1 MKKMFAVAV
10 LASVAVLAP
19 LGACG
24 GSKKSDTTPSHV
36 SPETGGAGGGAK
48 YGGRIPPSTSKTPSA
63 SANPCA
69 GK

>member
-10 LASVAVLAP
+10 LASIPALF
-19 LGACG
+19 ACG
-24 GSKKSDTTPSHV
+24 GSKKSDTTPVHA
-36 SPETGGAGGGAK
+36 SPEAGGAAGGAT
-48 YGGRIPPSTSKTPSA
+48 YGGRKAAPTTPTTTPSA